1 MIYIKA
7 FFRGFWS
14 TIEMIINPESTLDLI
29 YSLSFYG
36 FCFLVTL
43 FSAQWIL
50 SAAWAVGIFNVVLN
64 YLHNN
69 GKASPHNKWLF
80 ITSLILN
87 LAVVIACVWLLIF

>member
-14 TIEMIINPESTLDLI
+14 TIEMIIDPKSKVDLI
-29 YSLSFYG
+29 YSLCFYG
-36 FCFLVTL
+36 FCFLVSL
-43 FSAQWIL
+43 FSAQFIL

-69 GKASPHNKWLF
+69 GKVSPHNKWLA
-80 ITSLILN
+80 ISSLILN
-87 LAVVIACVWLLIF
+87 LGVVIACIYILIS

>member
-14 TIEMIINPESTLDLI
+14 TIEMIIDPKSRADLI

-36 FCFLVTL
+36 FCFLVSL

-69 GKASPHNKWLF
+69 GKVSPHNKGLCA
-80 ITSLILN
+80 ISLILN
-87 LAVVIACVWLLIF
+87 LAVVIACVCLLIF